1 MMKSTLINAMK
12 GFVLGSTLTT
22 GVVLLSFEG
31 MDNLKSIES
40 LTDNYVQKAESHA
53 SMLAEEY
60 WGVVDNANAEIKDYQ
75 VALEQANNNITD
87 LITAYEGKV
96 TELTNAN
103 AKYEE
108 DLADLQEELNN
119 MKQSVDQQYEATV
132 NQLNGEIQK
141 ANDEVEKTTRYVDDK
156 IHQSYITLYGDDVSG
171 WISGKEYDEF
181 GNKHE
186 QLDTTGEPKATDI
199 PSNIEIPTEQP
210 TEQQGE

>member
-1 MMKSTLINAMK
+1 MKAQLIQAMK

-40 LTDNYVQKAESHA
+40 LTDNYVEQAESHA

-60 WGVVDNANAEIKDYQ
+60 WGVVDSANAEIKDYQ
-75 VALEQANNNITD
+75 VALQQANDNITD

-108 DLADLQEELNN
+108 DLADLQEELDT
-119 MKQSVDQQYEATV
+119 MKQSVDQQYKATV
-132 NQLNGEIQK
+132 ETLNGEIQK
-141 ANDEVEKTTRYVDDK
+141 ANDEVENTTRYVDEK
-156 IHQSYITLYGDDVSG
+156 THQSYITLYGDDVSG
-171 WISGKEYDEF
+171 WISAKEYDEF
-181 GNKHE
+181 GNKQHE
-186 QLDTTGEPKATDI
+186 QLDTTGEPQAKDI

-210 TEQQGE
+210 QK